1 MKNKLL
7 GSYLNGNYV
16 VRLYEDGTKIKDT
29 SDDKFVASFPDS
41 MDVKITNYCDLNCP
55 MCHEM
60 SNTLGKEGDLNSEF
74 FSSLKKG
81 VELAIGGGNPLTHK
95 DLIPFLKRM
104 KDKGIICNLTIN
116 ERHLLKDKELVNNL
130 IKDKLI
136 YGLGV
141 SLNEINN
148 ETIEFAK
155 VNKNTVFHIINGIF
169 TDFDKIANKG
179 LKILILGYKKFG
191 RGKDFFDEVVEKRM
205 EETKKLLPSL
215 LNKFKCIS
223 FDNLALEQLEV
234 KNLISEKQWESI
246 YMGDDGEASM
256 YIDLV
261 ERKFAR
267 SSTSELRYDL
277 EDNIISMFDRVRKCT
292 ELS

>member
-1 MKNKLL
+1 MKLL
-7 GSYLNGNYV
+7 ASYLNGNYV

-29 SDDKFVASFPDS
+29 KDDKFVASFPDS

-55 MCHEM
+55 MCHEV
-60 SNTLGKEGDLNSEF
+60 SSVDGKEGDLNSKF
-74 FSSLKKG
+74 LSSLKKG
-81 VELAIGGGNPLTHK
+81 VELAIGGGNPLSHK
-95 DLIPFLKRM
+95 DLIPFLKKMR
-104 KDKGIICNLTIN
+104 DKGVICNLTIN
-116 ERHLLKDKELVNNL
+116 EKHLLKNKELVNNL

-141 SLNEINN
+141 SLNEINE
-148 ETIEFAK
+148 ETIEFARI
-155 VNKNTVFHIINGIF
+155 NRNTVFHVINGIF
-169 TDFDKIANKG
+169 TSFDKLANKG

-191 RGKDFFDEVVEKRM
+191 RGKDFFSEIVDKRM
-205 EETKKLLPSL
+205 RETKEVLPSL
-215 LNKFKCIS
+215 LHKFKCIS
-223 FDNLALEQLEV
+223 FDNLALEQLDV
-234 KNLISEKQWESI
+234 KSLISEKEWESM

-277 EDNIISMFDRVRKCT
+277 EDDIISMFNKVRK
-292 ELS
+292 

>member
-1 MKNKLL
+1 MKLL
-7 GSYLNGNYV
+7 ASYLNGNYV

-29 SDDKFVASFPDS
+29 KDDKFVASFPDS

-81 VELAIGGGNPLTHK
+81 VELAIGGGNPLSHK
-95 DLIPFLKRM
+95 DLMPFLKRM

-116 ERHLLKDKELVNNL
+116 EKHLLKNKELINNL

-141 SLNEINN
+141 SLNEINE

-155 VNKNTVFHIINGIF
+155 VNKNTVFHVINGIF
-169 TDFDKIANKG
+169 TGFDKLANKG

-191 RGKDFFDEVVEKRM
+191 RGKDFFSEIVDKRM
-205 EETKKLLPSL
+205 KETKEVLPSL
-215 LNKFKCIS
+215 LHKFKCIS
-223 FDNLALEQLEV
+223 FDNLALEQLDV
-234 KNLISEKQWESI
+234 KSLISEKEWEYM

-261 ERKFAR
+261 EKKFAR

-277 EDNIISMFDRVRKCT
+277 EEDIISMFNKVRK
-292 ELS
+292 

>member
-1 MKNKLL
+1 MKLL
-7 GSYLNGNYV
+7 ASYLNGNYV

-60 SNTLGKEGDLNSEF
+60 SNILGEEGDLNSEF

-95 DLIPFLKRM
+95 ELIPFLKRM
-104 KDKGIICNLTIN
+104 NQKGIICNLTIN
-116 ERHLLKDKELVNNL
+116 EKHLLKDMELVKSL
-130 IKDKLI
+130 IDDKLI

-141 SLNEINN
+141 SLNEIN
-148 ETIEFAK
+148 EKTIEFAK
-155 VNKNTVFHIINGIF
+155 TSRNTVFHVINGIF
-169 TDFDKIANKG
+169 TEYEKIANQD
-179 LKILILGYKKFG
+179 LKILVLGYKKFG
-191 RGKDFFDEVVEKRM
+191 RGKEFFNEMVEKRM
-205 EETKKLLPSL
+205 EETKALIPSL
-215 LNKFKCIS
+215 LTKFKCIS
-223 FDNLALEQLEV
+223 FDNLALEQLEIKKLV
-234 KNLISEKQWESI
+234 SEKTWESM

-277 EDNIISMFDRVRKCT
+277 EHDVISMFNKVRK
-292 ELS
+292 

>member
-1 MKNKLL
+1 MKLL
-7 GSYLNGNYV
+7 ASYLNGNYV

-29 SDDKFVASFPDS
+29 KDEAFVASFPDS

-60 SNTLGKEGDLNSEF
+60 SNTLGKEGDLNSGF

-116 ERHLLKDKELVNNL
+116 EKHLLKDKELVNEL

-141 SLNEINN
+141 SLNEINK

-155 VNKNTVFHIINGIF
+155 INRNTVFHVINGIF
-169 TDFDKIANKG
+169 TDYDKLANKG

-191 RGKDFFDEVVEKRM
+191 RGKEFFSEIVENKMR
-205 EETKKLLPSL
+205 ETKDLLPSL

-223 FDNLALEQLEV
+223 FDNLALEQLEI
-234 KNLISEKQWESI
+234 KNLISEKEWENM

-277 EDNIISMFDRVRKCT
+277 EDDIISMFNKVRV
-292 ELS
+292 

>member
-1 MKNKLL
+1 MKLL
-7 GSYLNGNYV
+7 ASYLNGNYV

-29 SDDKFVASFPDS
+29 KDDKFVASFPDS

-81 VELAIGGGNPLTHK
+81 VELAIGGGNPLSHK
-95 DLIPFLKRM
+95 DLMPFLKRM

-116 ERHLLKDKELVNNL
+116 EKHLLKNKELINNL

-136 YGLGV
+136 YGLGI
-141 SLNEINN
+141 SLNEINE

-169 TDFDKIANKG
+169 SDFDKIANKG

-191 RGKDFFDEVVEKRM
+191 RGKTYFNEVVEKRM
-205 EETKKLLPSL
+205 KETKDLLPSL

-223 FDNLALEQLEV
+223 FDNLALDQLDV
-234 KNLISEKQWESI
+234 KNLISEKEWESM

-261 ERKFAR
+261 ESKFAR

-277 EDNIISMFDRVRKCT
+277 EDDIINMFNKVRV
-292 ELS
+292 

>member
-1 MKNKLL
+1 MKLL
-7 GSYLNGNYV
+7 ASYLNGNYV

-29 SDDKFVASFPDS
+29 KDEAFVASFPDS

-60 SNTLGKEGDLNSEF
+60 SNALGKEGDLNSEF

-116 ERHLLKDKELVNNL
+116 EKHLLKNKELVNEL

-141 SLNEINN
+141 SLNEINK

-155 VNKNTVFHIINGIF
+155 INR
-169 TDFDKIANKG
+169 NM
-179 LKILILGYKKFG
+179 LLILSCSYHTFIYIC
-191 RGKDFFDEVVEKRM
+191 KDK
-205 EETKKLLPSL
+205 
-215 LNKFKCIS
+215 
-223 FDNLALEQLEV
+223 
-234 KNLISEKQWESI
+234 
-246 YMGDDGEASM
+246 
-256 YIDLV
+256 
-261 ERKFAR
+261 
-267 SSTSELRYDL
+267 
-277 EDNIISMFDRVRKCT
+277 
-292 ELS
+292 